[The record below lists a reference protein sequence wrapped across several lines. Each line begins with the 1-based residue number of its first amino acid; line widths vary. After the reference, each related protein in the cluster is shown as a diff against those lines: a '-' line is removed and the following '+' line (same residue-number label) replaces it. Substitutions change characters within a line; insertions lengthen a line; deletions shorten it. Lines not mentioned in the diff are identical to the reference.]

1 MMNLDADHL
10 VAALFGGL
18 EKLDC
23 FITGAADQLA
33 DPNLAKPVTFMS
45 LPHGLRE
52 LVDRPKEALD
62 LMLEKLD
69 DLGVWSYS
77 IKVKDGL
84 ATVTDDLT
92 GHVLETAVMGGWP
105 QIHALADKY
114 GQNVKVV
121 QE

>member
-1 MMNLDADHL
+1 MMNLDADQL
-10 VAALFGGL
+10 VTVLFGGL

-23 FITGAADQLA
+23 FITNAADSLA
-33 DPNLAKPVTFMS
+33 DPNLAKPVVFLS
-45 LPHGLRE
+45 LPQALRE

-69 DLGVWSYS
+69 DLGTWGYT

-84 ATVTDDLT
+84 TTVTDDIT
-92 GHVLETAVMGGWP
+92 GHVLETAYIDEWP

>member
-1 MMNLDADHL
+1 M
-10 VAALFGGL
+10 FGGL

-23 FITGAADQLA
+23 FITNAADQLA
-33 DPNLAKPVTFMS
+33 DSDPAKPIVFLS
-45 LPHGLRE
+45 VPQGLRE
-52 LVDRPKEALD
+52 LVDRPWEALD

-69 DLGVWSYS
+69 DLGVWGYT
-77 IKVKDGL
+77 ITVKEKV

-92 GHVLETAVMGGWP
+92 GHVLETASIAEWP
-105 QIHALADKY
+105 EIHALADKY